1 MRVKVRKECGLVYN
15 WMADACKC
23 GIVVINMWLLPTV
36 LTVDKSHSQIL
47 NIINIILPYSEP
59 SLHSVLGSLSRVVYH
74 AQNRSSSSGIRPSL
88 FSRQISYLPWM
99 QLTMRVEHL
108 VELLTL
114 LTLPPLST
122 DCVFPL
128 PRGKYNFLEYQ
139 PTVSEVAILRGCN
152 LLFLS
157 HFLWFS
163 MRHSIAVTKWWN
175 VAKAKEKFETRKPA
189 NRVFSRKLLEL
200 QETSNTGIKYIL
212 QTENSTHRWTA
223 IYETTPKWH
232 MVYLGGQCSVR

>member
-1 MRVKVRKECGLVYN
+1 
-15 WMADACKC
+15 
-23 GIVVINMWLLPTV
+23 
-36 LTVDKSHSQIL
+36 
-47 NIINIILPYSEP
+47 
-59 SLHSVLGSLSRVVYH
+59 
-74 AQNRSSSSGIRPSL
+74 
-88 FSRQISYLPWM
+88 M

-139 PTVSEVAILRGCN
+139 PTVSEVVILRGCDL

-189 NRVFSRKLLEL
+189 NRVFSRKLQAFRITGNL
-200 QETSNTGIKYIL
+200 QHWNK
-212 QTENSTHRWTA
+212 
-223 IYETTPKWH
+223 IYLTNRKQYTQMNGNIRNHAEVTYGVPRGS
-232 MVYLGGQCSVR
+232 VFGPLVLLLFFYLRPSKSDSVRQHIPIRRWHDYVLHCKDTRPRSLPA